1 MKSPVTIA
9 VLATALV
16 AASCAPSGGAPAS
29 PQPPAAPNSLLPSPT
44 GIGSPLVAPS
54 TLNEQPKT
62 PTPEQLA
69 MLESE
74 FRKAC
79 VANSDGAQ
87 RLTTDLNGDGQADKL
102 CWRNYSSAE
111 AGDGAQLLF
120 EVGGRDEYV
129 DLTLKNVIVKVEP
142 WSASSNKDYG
152 LDKSPGPIVV
162 IVSDG
167 DTDPLMLFW
176 QDDDGSGKPG
186 VAIVRL

>member
-1 MKSPVTIA
+1 
-9 VLATALV
+9 
-16 AASCAPSGGAPAS
+16 
-29 PQPPAAPNSLLPSPT
+29 
-44 GIGSPLVAPS
+44 
-54 TLNEQPKT
+54 
-62 PTPEQLA
+62 